1 MQQLWQKRG
10 QRGLL
15 DTSAQKMRRSG
26 QKTYF
31 VCQHVH
37 QLGLSVGTAIGQSSL
52 EVIPD
57 ALVRVQFGG
66 VRRESHQVQPGSA
79 CKKFPHR
86 FAAMDCAV
94 VQQNDQMAA
103 DLEQQIAEECQNF
116 VSLNVALIQLAVQF
130 TMETFGADCNA
141 GNGGNPI
148 MTIPITQEGR
158 LSHKTPCFS
167 DRGDQEKAGFV
178 NKHYMGCQPCG
189 VFFTHG
195 QTARFH
201 STMAASSRSTARLSG
216 FWWLQPILCRSFPT

>member
-10 QRGLL
+10 QLGLL
-15 DTSAQKMRRSG
+15 NASAQKMRRRG
-26 QKTYF
+26 QNTYF
-31 VCQHVH
+31 VGQHVH
-37 QLGLSVGTAIGQSSL
+37 QLRLSVGTAVGQSSL

-66 VRRESHQVQPGSA
+66 VRRERHQVQPGSA
-79 CKKFPHR
+79 CKKFPNR
-86 FAAMDCAV
+86 FAVMNCAV

-103 DLEQQIAEECQNF
+103 DLEQQITEECQNF

-130 TMETFGADCNA
+130 TMETLGADGNA

-148 MTIPITQEGR
+148 MTIPITQKGCLPHR
-158 LSHKTPCFS
+158 APCFS

-178 NKHYMGCQPCG
+178 DKHYMGCQPCG

-195 QTARFH
+195 QTVRFH
-201 STMAASSRSTARLSG
+201 SAMAASLRSTARLSG
-216 FWWLQPILCRSFPT
+216 F